1 MIETRHL
8 QMICAIAE
16 TGSMTNAARKLFL
29 TQPSLS
35 HQLKDVESRLRT
47 QLFLRVNRKLVLTA
61 AGERLLREA
70 NEILPRLRRIESDF
84 RNGDGSPKTLRLSTQ
99 CYTCYHW
106 LPRLMKSFQRDYSD
120 IQFDVVTEAMS
131 DTSEYLLSDKIDLA
145 VTSIKPKKTGIHV
158 EKLFDD
164 EQVLIVPSG
173 HRLTSKEF
181 VTSGDFEG
189 EHMVIYKESRGSD
202 YFITNVLEPAGVSLS
217 RVTRMQLTEAR
228 VELVKAGLGITVL
241 SKWLVKPFL
250 GGKRSV
256 RQIRIGRK
264 GFYRSWYL
272 ATLSQKKNEPHIK
285 AFANFLK
292 EHHARQ

>member
-1 MIETRHL
+1 
-8 QMICAIAE
+8 
-16 TGSMTNAARKLFL
+16 
-29 TQPSLS
+29 
-35 HQLKDVESRLRT
+35 
-47 QLFLRVNRKLVLTA
+47 
-61 AGERLLREA
+61 
-70 NEILPRLRRIESDF
+70 
-84 RNGDGSPKTLRLSTQ
+84 
-99 CYTCYHW
+99 
-106 LPRLMKSFQRDYSD
+106 
-120 IQFDVVTEAMS
+120 
-131 DTSEYLLSDKIDLA
+131 
-145 VTSIKPKKTGIHV
+145 
-158 EKLFDD
+158 
-164 EQVLIVPSG
+164 
-173 HRLTSKEF
+173 
-181 VTSGDFEG
+181 
-189 EHMVIYKESRGSD
+189 MVIYKESRGSD